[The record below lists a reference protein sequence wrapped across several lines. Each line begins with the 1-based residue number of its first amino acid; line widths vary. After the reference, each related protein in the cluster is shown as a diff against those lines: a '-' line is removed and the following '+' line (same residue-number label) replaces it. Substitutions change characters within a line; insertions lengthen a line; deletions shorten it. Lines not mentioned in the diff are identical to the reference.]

1 LKKEGSRSAGAGAD
15 GAEAPLHLLARAAQR
30 NDGAA
35 REQFALCA
43 RDRVARAVREQL
55 SDRLAREA
63 GFEDVVQD
71 VLLRIERDLPRFK
84 VRSERSIHQ
93 WIITLVGNRIRDLFD
108 YYERAKKRDWTRRI
122 SLSELRREEQDGD
135 QSDELTTGSAPLSD
149 VASDR
154 DLFARAMVALQKLPD
169 DEAHAVR
176 RVELDGESIA
186 SVGRE
191 LGLGES
197 TVRMRLSRG
206 LARIAQLIG
215 EEFRERGRPG
225 APA

>member
-1 LKKEGSRSAGAGAD
+1 LKKDGTRSEGADAD

-35 REQFALCA
+35 RERFALRA
-43 RDRVARAVREQL
+43 RERVARAVQDQL
-55 SDRLAREA
+55 SSRLAREA

-84 VRSERSIHQ
+84 VRGEQSLHQ

-135 QSDELTTGSAPLSD
+135 QPDDLTTAAAPLSD

-154 DLFARAMVALQKLPD
+154 DLFERALAALQRLPA

-176 RVELDGESIA
+176 RVELEGESIA
-186 SVGRE
+186 AVGRE
-191 LGLGES
+191 LGVGES
-197 TVRMRLSRG
+197 TVRMRLARG
-206 LARIAQLIG
+206 LTRIAQMMG
-215 EEFRERGRPG
+215 EESRARSRPG
-225 APA
+225 AAI